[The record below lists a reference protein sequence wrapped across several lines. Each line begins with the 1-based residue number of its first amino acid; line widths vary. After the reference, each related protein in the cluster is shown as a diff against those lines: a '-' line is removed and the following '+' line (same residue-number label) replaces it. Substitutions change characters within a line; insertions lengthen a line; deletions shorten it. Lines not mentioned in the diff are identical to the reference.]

1 MVPGPGTKP
10 LYARLAVN
18 VPHVQGIFD
27 YHLPQETQTDFRL
40 GQLVE
45 VPFGRQSVQG
55 IIIDFPERP
64 AVTQTK
70 AIRKILDPMPVVTS
84 EQIELAQ
91 YISRETLSA
100 LGVTLQAMVPAGLSV
115 QADVLYQ
122 LSEKSSKRLEKGQ
135 PLLEE
140 PTLAQTRL
148 LDLFSE
154 RGPLRGRQLDRALP
168 QKNWRK
174 TAGSL
179 ARRGILESQSTLA
192 DPSVKPKYDRQLIFI
207 GDQNAALQQMDDLA
221 RKGFPDA
228 LSRRQQTLQLI
239 MEQAAPVPLSDIYT
253 QTGSNLSDIKTLI
266 KRGLAEI
273 IEVPMLRD
281 PLEDLVISPHAAPNL
296 TPDQHEVWQ
305 SIMEGF
311 QGNSSKPYLLHGVTG
326 SGKTEIY
333 LRAVEETIAAGK
345 QAIIM
350 VPEIALT
357 PQTVTRFMSR
367 FPDRVGVLHSEL
379 SPGERYD
386 TWRLARHGA
395 LDIVVG
401 PRSAIFTPF
410 PDLGLIVVDECHDD
424 SYYQGDISPRYHAL
438 HAAIYYAK
446 VSSAVCILGSATPDV
461 TSRYQGERGKWNYLA
476 LPERILAHRESIQVQ
491 LNQAA
496 HDPTFSRYQDLD
508 EDLLMADLP
517 SVNVID
523 MRSELKTGNRSIFSR
538 ELQEKL
544 SETLAKNRQ
553 AILFLNRRGSATYIF
568 CRDCGHSLRCPHCE
582 TSLTAHHS
590 NHELRCHLCGYRRN
604 IPKIC
609 PKCGSQR
616 IRHLGTGTQQVE
628 SALKELL
635 PDVRTLRWDRDT
647 TRKKGAHW
655 DIMEKFST
663 HQADVLIGTQMLAKG
678 LDLPL
683 VTLVGVVLA
692 DSGLN
697 LPDFRASERTFQV
710 LTQVAGRAG
719 RSPLGGEVVLQTFDP
734 DHYVIQAA
742 AGHDYADFYQQEL
755 ENRRELG
762 YPPFLKIIRLEIRDK
777 NPHSVEKKAGV
788 YAATLQSWIER
799 EGFQSTRLVGPTPAY
814 FSKIRGEWRWQI
826 LVKGPNPL
834 ASDTRPPSWTGVD
847 RGSGSSGYPVIM
859 SVDGRR

>member
-1 MVPGPGTKP
+1 MPSENRKIP
-10 LYARLAVN
+10 LYVRIAVN

-27 YHLPQETQTDFRL
+27 YHLPEESQDDFKL
-40 GQLVE
+40 GQLVK

-55 IIIDFPERP
+55 VIIDFPERP

-70 AIRKILDPMPVVTS
+70 AVQKILDRTPVVTAS
-84 EQIELAQ
+84 QIELAQ
-91 YISRETLSA
+91 YISNETLSP
-100 LGVTLQAMVPAGLSV
+100 LGVTLQAMIPAGLSV
-115 QADVLYQ
+115 QADTQYS
-122 LSEKSSKRLEKGQ
+122 LSADSERLIKEDQ
-135 PLLEE
+135 PLLPE
-140 PTLAQTRL
+140 PSPSQTRL
-148 LDLFSE
+148 LDLFIK
-154 RGPLRGRQLDRALP
+154 RGPLRGRQIDRALP

-179 ARRGILESQSTLA
+179 IRRGIIESQSTLA
-192 DPSVKPKYDRQLIFI
+192 DPSVKPKYERR
-207 GDQNAALQQMDDLA
+207 LQFSTDPESAHEHMDNLA
-221 RKGFPDA
+221 RKGYPEA
-228 LSRRQQTLQLI
+228 LARRQSVLRLI
-239 MEQAAPVPLSDIYT
+239 MELPEPVPLSVIYDK
-253 QTGSNLSDIKTLI
+253 TGANLNDLKVLV
-266 KRGLAEI
+266 KRELANI
-273 IEVPMLRD
+273 IEVAVLRD
-281 PLEDLVISPHAAPNL
+281 PLSDLDITPQSTPDL
-296 TPDQHEVWQ
+296 TPDQQDVWKL
-305 SIMEGF
+305 IKEGF
-311 QGNSSKPYLLHGVTG
+311 ENNTTKPYLLHGVTG

-333 LRAVEETIAAGK
+333 LRAVEEIIKAGK

-401 PRSAIFTPF
+401 PRSAVFTPF

-424 SYYQGDISPRYHAL
+424 SYYQGDITPHYHAL
-438 HAAIYYAK
+438 HSAIFLAEI
-446 VSSAVCILGSATPDV
+446 SSAVCILGSATPDI
-461 TSRYQGERGKWNYLA
+461 TNRYLGERGTWNYLA

-491 LNQAA
+491 LNQAD
-496 HDPTFSRYQDLD
+496 HSPTISRYQDLD
-508 EDLLMADLP
+508 EDLLIADLP

-523 MRSELKTGNRSIFSR
+523 MRTELKAGNRSIFSR
-538 ELQEKL
+538 ELQDKL
-544 SETLAKNRQ
+544 AETLRKNQQ

-568 CRDCGHSLRCPHCE
+568 CRDCGYALRCPRCE
-582 TSLTAHHS
+582 TSLTAHLS
-590 NHELRCHLCGYRRN
+590 NNELRCHLCGYRRN
-604 IPKIC
+604 IPKTC
-609 PKCGSQR
+609 PNCGSSR

-655 DIMEKFST
+655 DIMEKFSS

-697 LPDFRASERTFQV
+697 LPDFRAAERTFQI

-734 DHYVIQAA
+734 EHYVIQAA
-742 AGHDYADFYQQEL
+742 AGHDYEDFYQQEL

-777 NPHSVEKKAGV
+777 NPSTAERKAGV
-788 YAATLQSWIER
+788 YAATLKGWIEK
-799 EGFQSTRLVGPTPAY
+799 EGFRSTRMVGPTPAY

-834 ASDTRPPSWTGVD
+834 ALIRDHHPGPEWIIEVD
-847 RGSGSSGYPVIM
+847 PPVIL
-859 SVDGRR
+859 

>member
-1 MVPGPGTKP
+1 MDSAPGCYPK
-10 LYARLAVN
+10 YARLAVN

-27 YHLPQETQTDFRL
+27 YHLPEETQDNFKL

-55 IIIDFPERP
+55 VIIEFPEKP

-70 AIRKILDPMPVVTS
+70 AIQKILDPTPVVTQR
-84 EQIELAQ
+84 QIELAQ
-91 YISRETLSA
+91 YISRETLSP
-100 LGVTLQAMVPAGLSV
+100 LGVTLQAMIPAGLSV
-115 QADVLYQ
+115 QSDSTYRLAEE
-122 LSEKSSKRLEKGQ
+122 SEILLEEGQ
-135 PLLEE
+135 PLLPE
-140 PTLAQTRL
+140 PSPSQSRL
-148 LDLFSE
+148 LDLLIK
-154 RGPLRGRQLDRALP
+154 RGPLRGRQIDRALP

-179 ARRGILESQSTLA
+179 TRRGIIKSQSTLA
-192 DPSVKPKYDRQLIFI
+192 DPSVKPKYERRLQFI
-207 GDQNAALQQMDDLA
+207 GDLESTHDQMDDLA
-221 RKGFPDA
+221 RKGYPEA
-228 LSRRQQTLQLI
+228 LARRQRALQLI
-239 MEQAAPVPLSDIYT
+239 MEQPEPVALSTLYDK
-253 QTGSNLSDIKTLI
+253 TGANLNDLKILI
-266 KRGLAEI
+266 KRELASI
-273 IEVPMLRD
+273 IEVPVLRD
-281 PLEDLVISPHAAPNL
+281 PLADLVITPQSAPKL
-296 TPDQHEVWQ
+296 TPGQKEVWQ
-305 SIMEGF
+305 LILEGF
-311 QGNSSKPYLLHGVTG
+311 QSTNSKPYLLHGVTG

-367 FPDRVGVLHSEL
+367 FPDRVGVFHSEL

-438 HAAIYYAK
+438 HTAIYLAK
-446 VSSAVCILGSATPDV
+446 ISNAVCILGSATPDV
-461 TSRYQGERGKWNYLA
+461 TSRYEGERGNWNYLA
-476 LPERILAHRESIQVQ
+476 LPQRILAHRNSIRVQ

-496 HDPTFSRYQDLD
+496 HDLTFSRYQDLD
-508 EDLLMADLP
+508 DDLLMTDLP
-517 SVNVID
+517 FVNIID
-523 MRSELKTGNRSIFSR
+523 MRIELKAGNRSIFSR
-538 ELQEKL
+538 ELQENL
-544 SETLAKNRQ
+544 SETLRKNQQ

-568 CRDCGHSLRCPHCE
+568 CRDCGHSLRCPRCE
-582 TSLTAHHS
+582 TSLTSHLTD
-590 NHELRCHLCGYRRN
+590 NELRCHLCGYRRN
-604 IPKIC
+604 IPKTC
-609 PKCGSQR
+609 PKCRSQR

-628 SALKELL
+628 TALKKLFPE
-635 PDVRTLRWDRDT
+635 VRTLRWDRDT

-655 DIMEKFST
+655 EIMEKFSS

-719 RSPLGGEVVLQTFDP
+719 RSPLGGEVILQTFDP
-734 DHYVIQAA
+734 DHFVIKAA
-742 AGHDYADFYQQEL
+742 ADHDYKDFYKQEL
-755 ENRRELG
+755 EHRRSLG

-777 NPHSVEKKAGV
+777 NPKLAEKKARV
-788 YAATLQSWIER
+788 FAATLQGWIEK

-814 FSKIRGEWRWQI
+814 FSKVRGEWRWQI
-826 LVKGPNPL
+826 LIKGPNPL
-834 ASDTRPPSWTGVD
+834 ALISNHQPSPEWIIEAD
-847 RGSGSSGYPVIM
+847 PPVIL
-859 SVDGRR
+859 

>member
-1 MVPGPGTKP
+1 MPSENRTTL
-10 LYARLAVN
+10 LYARIAVN

-27 YHLPQETQTDFRL
+27 YHLPEETQDNFKL

-55 IIIDFPERP
+55 VIIEFPEKP

-70 AIRKILDPMPVVTS
+70 AIQKILDPTPVVTPG
-84 EQIELAQ
+84 QIELAQ
-91 YISRETLSA
+91 YISSETLSP
-100 LGVTLQAMVPAGLSV
+100 LGVTLQAMIPAGLSV
-115 QADVLYQ
+115 QSDSTYRLADE
-122 LSEKSSKRLEKGQ
+122 SEILLEEGQ
-135 PLLEE
+135 PLLPE
-140 PTLAQTRL
+140 PSPSQSRL
-148 LDLFSE
+148 LDLLVK
-154 RGPLRGRQLDRALP
+154 RGPLRGRQIDRALP

-179 ARRGILESQSTLA
+179 TRRGIIKSQSTLA
-192 DPSVKPKYDRQLIFI
+192 DPSVKPKYERRLQFI
-207 GDQNAALQQMDDLA
+207 GDLESAHDQMDDLA
-221 RKGFPDA
+221 RKSYPEA
-228 LSRRQQTLQLI
+228 LARRQRALQLI
-239 MEQAAPVPLSDIYT
+239 MDQPEPVPLSGIYDKTGANLNDLKILT
-253 QTGSNLSDIKTLI
+253 Q
-266 KRGLAEI
+266 RELAVI
-273 IEVPMLRD
+273 IEVPVLRD
-281 PLEDLVISPHAAPNL
+281 PLANLVITPQSAPNL
-296 TPDQHEVWQ
+296 TPGQKEVWQ
-305 SIMEGF
+305 LILEGF
-311 QGNSSKPYLLHGVTG
+311 QSNSSKPFLLHGVTG

-401 PRSAIFTPF
+401 PRSAVFTPF

-438 HAAIYYAK
+438 HTAIYYAK
-446 VSSAVCILGSATPDV
+446 VSSAICILGSATPDV
-461 TSRYQGERGKWNYLA
+461 TGRYHGERGNWNYLA

-496 HDPTFSRYQDLD
+496 QDPTFSRYQNLD
-508 EDLLMADLP
+508 ENLLMADLP

-523 MRSELKTGNRSIFSR
+523 MRTELKSGNRSIFSR

-544 SETLAKNRQ
+544 AETLNKNQQ

-568 CRDCGHSLRCPHCE
+568 CRDCGYSLRCPRCE

-590 NHELRCHLCGYRRN
+590 DHELRCHLCGYRRN
-604 IPKIC
+604 IPKTC

-628 SALKELL
+628 SALKDLL

-655 DIMEKFST
+655 DIMEKFSS

-734 DHYVIQAA
+734 DHFVIQAA

-755 ENRRELG
+755 EYRRELG

-777 NPHSVEKKAGV
+777 NPKSAEKKAGV
-788 YAATLQSWIER
+788 YAATLQGWIEKD
-799 EGFQSTRLVGPTPAY
+799 GFRSTRLVGPTPAY

-834 ASDTRPPSWTGVD
+834 ALIREHHPGPEWIVEVD
-847 RGSGSSGYPVIM
+847 PPVIL
-859 SVDGRR
+859 

>member
-1 MVPGPGTKP
+1 MPSENRTTL
-10 LYARLAVN
+10 LYARIAVN

-27 YHLPQETQTDFRL
+27 YHLPEETQDNVKQ

-55 IIIDFPERP
+55 VIIEFPEKP

-70 AIRKILDPMPVVTS
+70 AIQKILDPTPVVTP
-84 EQIELAQ
+84 EQIQLAQ
-91 YISRETLSA
+91 YISRETLSP
-100 LGVTLQAMVPAGLSV
+100 LGVTLQAMIPAGLSV
-115 QADVLYQ
+115 QSDSTYRLTDE
-122 LSEKSSKRLEKGQ
+122 SEI
-135 PLLEE
+135 LLEE
-140 PTLAQTRL
+140 GQSLLPEPSPSQSRL
-148 LDLFSE
+148 LDLLVK
-154 RGPLRGRQLDRALP
+154 RGPLRGRQIDRALP

-179 ARRGILESQSTLA
+179 TRRGIIKSQSTLA
-192 DPSVKPKYDRQLIFI
+192 DPSVKPKYERRLQFI
-207 GDQNAALQQMDDLA
+207 GDLESAHDQMDDLA
-221 RKGFPDA
+221 RKGYPEA
-228 LSRRQQTLQLI
+228 LARRQRALQLI
-239 MEQAAPVPLSDIYT
+239 MDQPEPVPLSGIYDKTGANLNDLKILT
-253 QTGSNLSDIKTLI
+253 Q
-266 KRGLAEI
+266 RELAVI
-273 IEVPMLRD
+273 IEVPVLRD
-281 PLEDLVISPHAAPNL
+281 PLADLVITPQTAPNL
-296 TPDQHEVWQ
+296 TPDQKEVWQ
-305 SIMEGF
+305 LILEGF
-311 QGNSSKPYLLHGVTG
+311 QSNSSKPYLLHGVTG

-367 FPDRVGVLHSEL
+367 FPERVGVLHSEL

-438 HAAIYYAK
+438 HTAIYYAK
-446 VSSAVCILGSATPDV
+446 VSGAVCILGSATPDV
-461 TSRYQGERGKWNYLA
+461 TGRYQGERGNWNYLT

-523 MRSELKTGNRSIFSR
+523 MRTELKAGNRSIFSR

-544 SETLAKNRQ
+544 TETLAKNQQ

-568 CRDCGHSLRCPHCE
+568 CRDCGYSLRCPRCE

-590 NHELRCHLCGYRRN
+590 DHELRCHLCGYRRN
-604 IPKIC
+604 IPKTC

-655 DIMEKFST
+655 DIMDKFST

-742 AGHDYADFYQQEL
+742 AGHDYEDFYQQEL
-755 ENRRELG
+755 EFRRDLG

-777 NPHSVEKKAGV
+777 NPNSAEKKAGV
-788 YAATLQSWIER
+788 FAATLQGWIKK

-834 ASDTRPPSWTGVD
+834 ALIRDHHPGPEWIVEVD
-847 RGSGSSGYPVIM
+847 PPVIL
-859 SVDGRR
+859 

>member
-1 MVPGPGTKP
+1 MVSTPGSD
-10 LYARLAVN
+10 LHYVRLAVN
-18 VPHVQGIFD
+18 VPHIQDIFD
-27 YHLPQETQTDFRL
+27 YHLPEETRADFEL

-45 VPFGRQSVQG
+45 VPFGSRTVQG
-55 IIIDFPERP
+55 VIIDFPEKP

-70 AIRKILDPMPVVTS
+70 AVKKILDPIPVVTPN
-84 EQIELAQ
+84 QIKLAQ
-91 YISRETLSA
+91 YISRETLSP

-115 QADVLYQ
+115 QADIQYRLSAESQVL
-122 LSEKSSKRLEKGQ
+122 LDKGQ
-135 PLLEE
+135 PLLSE
-140 PTLAQTRL
+140 PSLAQTHI
-148 LDLFSE
+148 LDLFIK
-154 RGPLRGRQLDRALP
+154 RGPLRGRQIDRALP
-168 QKNWRK
+168 HKNWRK

-179 ARRGILESQSTLA
+179 TRRGIIESQSTLA
-192 DPSVKPKYDRQLIFI
+192 DPSVKPKYERQLQFT
-207 GDQNAALQQMDDLA
+207 GDPDSARAQMNKLA
-221 RKGFPDA
+221 RKGYPEA
-228 LSRRQQTLQLI
+228 LARRQQVLQMV
-239 MEQAAPVPLSDIYT
+239 MEQPDPIPLSIIYDT
-253 QTGSNLSDIKTLI
+253 TSANLNDLKILI
-266 KRGLAEI
+266 QRELAEI
-273 IEVPMLRD
+273 IEVPVVRD
-281 PLEDLVISPHAAPNL
+281 PLVDIDISPQLPPNL
-296 TPDQHEVWQ
+296 TPGQQQVWRL
-305 SIMEGF
+305 ILEGF
-311 QGNSSKPYLLHGVTG
+311 HKKNPKPFLLHGVTG

-367 FPDRVGVLHSEL
+367 FPDRVGVLHSGL

-424 SYYQGDISPRYHAL
+424 SYYQGDISPHYHAL
-438 HAAIYYAK
+438 HTAIHYAEI
-446 VSSAVCILGSATPDV
+446 SGAVCILGSATPDV
-461 TSRYQGERGKWNYLA
+461 TSRYQGARGNWNYLT

-496 HDPTFSRYQDLD
+496 QDPAFSRYQDLN

-523 MRSELKTGNRSIFSR
+523 MRTELKTGNRSIFSR
-538 ELQEKL
+538 KLQEKL
-544 SETLAKNRQ
+544 TETLDKNQQ

-568 CRDCGHSLRCPHCE
+568 CRDCGYALRCPRCE
-582 TSLTAHHS
+582 TSLTAHLS
-590 NHELRCHLCGYRRN
+590 DHELRCHLCGYRRN
-604 IPKIC
+604 IPKTC

-655 DIMEKFST
+655 EIMNKFSS
-663 HQADVLIGTQMLAKG
+663 HQVDVIIGTQMLAKG

-697 LPDFRASERTFQV
+697 LPDYRASERTFQV

-719 RSPLGGEVVLQTFDP
+719 RSPLGGEVILQTFDP
-734 DHYVIQAA
+734 EHYVIRAA
-742 AGHDYADFYQQEL
+742 AGHDYEDFYQQEL
-755 ENRRELG
+755 EFRRELG

-777 NPHSVEKKAGV
+777 NPKSAEKKAAV
-788 YAATLQSWIER
+788 YAATLKGWIEK
-799 EGFQSTRLVGPTPAY
+799 EGFQSTSLVGPTPPY
-814 FSKIRGEWRWQI
+814 FSKIRGEWRWQVLI
-826 LVKGPNPL
+826 KGPNPL
-834 ASDTRPPSWTGVD
+834 PLIRDHHPGPEWIVEVD
-847 RGSGSSGYPVIM
+847 PPVIL
-859 SVDGRR
+859 

>member
-1 MVPGPGTKP
+1 MPLPDRKDL

-27 YHLPQETQTDFRL
+27 YHFPQEQRGDFLL

-55 IIIDFPERP
+55 VIIEFPEKP
-64 AVTQTK
+64 AVSQTK
-70 AIRKILDPMPVVTS
+70 AIQKILDPKPVVTPD
-84 EQIELAQ
+84 QIALAQ
-91 YISRETLSA
+91 YLSSETLSP

-115 QADVLYQ
+115 QADIQYD
-122 LSEKSSKRLEKGQ
+122 LSAESKARLEDKQ
-135 PLLEE
+135 PLLPD
-140 PTLAQTRL
+140 PTPAQTRL
-148 LDLFSE
+148 LDLFIK

-168 QKNWRK
+168 NKNWRN
-174 TAGSL
+174 TAGGL
-179 ARRGILESQSTLA
+179 VRRGILESQSTLA
-192 DPSVKPKYDRQLIFI
+192 DPSVRPKYERQLQFT
-207 GDQNAALQQMDDLA
+207 GDPGSALDQMGDLA
-221 RKGFPDA
+221 RKAFPQA
-228 LSRRQQTLQLI
+228 LARRQLALQLI
-239 MEQAAPVPLSDIYT
+239 MEEPDPVPLSQIYK
-253 QTGSNLSDIKTLI
+253 QTGANLNDLKALI
-266 KRGLAEI
+266 QRELADI
-273 IEVPMLRD
+273 IEVPVLRD
-281 PLEDLVISPHAAPNL
+281 PLEDLSIRPQTAPAL
-296 TPDQHEVWQ
+296 TPDQERVWNV
-305 SIMEGF
+305 ILEGLTK
-311 QGNSSKPYLLHGVTG
+311 GESKPFLLHGVTG

-333 LRAVEETIAAGK
+333 LRAVEETIKHGK

-367 FPDRVGVLHSEL
+367 FPERVGVLHSEL

-438 HAAIYYAK
+438 KAALYYAETTD
-446 VSSAVCILGSATPDV
+446 SICILGSATPDV
-461 TSRYQGERGKWNYLA
+461 TSRFQGERGKWHYLS

-496 HDPTFSRYQDLD
+496 QDTPTTRYQELD
-508 EDLLMADLP
+508 ENLLMAELP
-517 SVNVID
+517 AVNVVD
-523 MRSELKTGNRSIFSR
+523 MRTELKAGNRSIFSR
-538 ELQEKL
+538 QLQEEL
-544 SETLAKNRQ
+544 EATLKANQQ

-568 CRDCGHSLRCPHCE
+568 CRDCGYALRCPRCE
-582 TSLTAHHS
+582 TSLTAHLPDH
-590 NHELRCHLCGYRRN
+590 NLRCHICGYRRN
-604 IPKIC
+604 SPKTC
-609 PKCGSQR
+609 PSCGSNR

-628 SALKELL
+628 SALKEFI
-635 PDVRTLRWDRDT
+635 PGVRTLRWDRDT

-655 DIMEKFST
+655 EIMEKFSS

-697 LPDFRASERTFQV
+697 LPDFRAAERTFQI

-719 RSPLGGEVVLQTFDP
+719 RSPLGGNVILQTFDP

-742 AGHDYADFYQQEL
+742 SEHDYADFYQQEL
-755 ENRRELG
+755 EFRRELG
-762 YPPFLKIIRLEIRDK
+762 YPPFTRLIRLEIRDK
-777 NPHSVEKKAGV
+777 NPESAEKKAVV
-788 YAATLQSWIER
+788 YAAALNGWIE
-799 EGFQSTRLVGPTPAY
+799 EDGFRSTRLVGPTPAY

-834 ASDTRPPSWTGVD
+834 GLVRDHPPSPEWIVEVD
-847 RGSGSSGYPVIM
+847 PPVIL
-859 SVDGRR
+859 

>member
-1 MVPGPGTKP
+1 MPSENRTTL
-10 LYARLAVN
+10 LYARIAVN

-27 YHLPQETQTDFRL
+27 YHLPEETQDNFKL

-55 IIIDFPERP
+55 VIIEFPEKP

-70 AIRKILDPMPVVTS
+70 AIQKILDPTPVVTPG
-84 EQIELAQ
+84 QIELAQ
-91 YISRETLSA
+91 YISRETLSP
-100 LGVTLQAMVPAGLSV
+100 LGVTLQAMIPAGLSV
-115 QADVLYQ
+115 QSDSTYRLTGE
-122 LSEKSSKRLEKGQ
+122 SEILLEEGQ
-135 PLLEE
+135 PLLPE
-140 PTLAQTRL
+140 PSPSQSRL
-148 LDLFSE
+148 LDLLVK
-154 RGPLRGRQLDRALP
+154 RGPLRGRQIDRALP

-179 ARRGILESQSTLA
+179 TRRGIIKSQSTLA
-192 DPSVKPKYDRQLIFI
+192 DPSVKPKYERRLQFI
-207 GDQNAALQQMDDLA
+207 GDLESAHDQMDDLA
-221 RKGFPDA
+221 RKGYPEA
-228 LSRRQQTLQLI
+228 LARRQRALQLI
-239 MEQAAPVPLSDIYT
+239 MDQPEPVPLSGIYDK
-253 QTGSNLSDIKTLI
+253 TGANLNDLKILI
-266 KRGLAEI
+266 QRELAVI
-273 IEVPMLRD
+273 IEVPVLRD
-281 PLEDLVISPHAAPNL
+281 PLADLVITPQSAPNL
-296 TPDQHEVWQ
+296 TPGQKEVWQ
-305 SIMEGF
+305 LILEGF
-311 QGNSSKPYLLHGVTG
+311 QSNSSKPYLLHGVTG

-438 HAAIYYAK
+438 HTAIYYAK
-446 VSSAVCILGSATPDV
+446 VSGAVCILGSATPDV
-461 TSRYQGERGKWNYLA
+461 TGRYQGERGNWNYLA

-523 MRSELKTGNRSIFSR
+523 MRTELKAGNRSIFSR

-544 SETLAKNRQ
+544 AETLAKNQQ

-568 CRDCGHSLRCPHCE
+568 CRDCGYSLRCPHCE

-590 NHELRCHLCGYRRN
+590 DHELRCHLCGYRRN
-604 IPKIC
+604 IPKTC

-734 DHYVIQAA
+734 DHFVIQAA
-742 AGHDYADFYQQEL
+742 AGHDYEDFYQQEL
-755 ENRRELG
+755 EFRRDLG

-777 NPHSVEKKAGV
+777 NPNSAEKKAGV
-788 YAATLQSWIER
+788 YAATLQGWIER
-799 EGFQSTRLVGPTPAY
+799 EGFRSTRLVGPTPAY

-834 ASDTRPPSWTGVD
+834 ALIRNHHPGPEWIVEVD
-847 RGSGSSGYPVIM
+847 PPVIL
-859 SVDGRR
+859 

>member
-1 MVPGPGTKP
+1 VINYNHSTMPSKNRTTL
-10 LYARLAVN
+10 LYARIAVN

-27 YHLPQETQTDFRL
+27 YHLPEETQDNFKL

-55 IIIDFPERP
+55 VIIEFPEKP

-70 AIRKILDPMPVVTS
+70 AIQKILDPIPVVTPG
-84 EQIELAQ
+84 QIELAQ
-91 YISRETLSA
+91 YISRETLSP
-100 LGVTLQAMVPAGLSV
+100 LGVTLQAMIPAGLSV
-115 QADVLYQ
+115 QSDSTYRLTGE
-122 LSEKSSKRLEKGQ
+122 SEILLEEGQ
-135 PLLEE
+135 PLLPE
-140 PTLAQTRL
+140 PSPSQSRL
-148 LDLFSE
+148 LDLLVK
-154 RGPLRGRQLDRALP
+154 RGPLRGRQIDRALP

-179 ARRGILESQSTLA
+179 TRRGIIKSQSTLA
-192 DPSVKPKYDRQLIFI
+192 DPSVKPKYERRLQFI
-207 GDQNAALQQMDDLA
+207 GDLESAHDQMDDLA
-221 RKGFPDA
+221 RKGYPEA
-228 LSRRQQTLQLI
+228 LARRQRALQLI
-239 MEQAAPVPLSDIYT
+239 MDQPEPVPLSGIYDK
-253 QTGSNLSDIKTLI
+253 TGANLNDLKILI
-266 KRGLAEI
+266 QRELAVI
-273 IEVPMLRD
+273 IEVPVLRD
-281 PLEDLVISPHAAPNL
+281 PLADLVITPQSAPNL
-296 TPDQHEVWQ
+296 TPGQKEVWQ
-305 SIMEGF
+305 LILEGF
-311 QGNSSKPYLLHGVTG
+311 QSNGSKPYLLHGVTG

-438 HAAIYYAK
+438 HTAIYYAK
-446 VSSAVCILGSATPDV
+446 VSGAVCILGSATPDV
-461 TSRYQGERGKWNYLA
+461 TGRYQGERGNWNYLT

-523 MRSELKTGNRSIFSR
+523 MRTELKAGNRSIFSR

-544 SETLAKNRQ
+544 AETLAKNQQ
-553 AILFLNRRGSATYIF
+553 AILFLNRRGSATYVF
-568 CRDCGHSLRCPHCE
+568 CRDCGYSLRCPHCE

-590 NHELRCHLCGYRRN
+590 DHELRCHLCGYRRN
-604 IPKIC
+604 NPKTC

-742 AGHDYADFYQQEL
+742 AGHDYEDFYQQEL
-755 ENRRELG
+755 EFRRDLG

-777 NPHSVEKKAGV
+777 NPNSAEKKAGV
-788 YAATLQSWIER
+788 YAATLQGWIER
-799 EGFQSTRLVGPTPAY
+799 EGFRSTRLVGPTPAY

-834 ASDTRPPSWTGVD
+834 ALIRNHHPGPEWIVEVD
-847 RGSGSSGYPVIM
+847 PPVIL
-859 SVDGRR
+859 

>member
-1 MVPGPGTKP
+1 MPSPEKITL

-27 YHLPQETQTDFRL
+27 YHLPVETQADFKL
-40 GQLVE
+40 GHLVE

-55 IIIDFPERP
+55 IIIEFPERP

-70 AIRKILDPMPVVTS
+70 AIQKILDPAPVVTS
-84 EQIELAQ
+84 EQIKLAQ
-91 YISRETLSA
+91 YISRETLSP
-100 LGVTLQAMVPAGLSV
+100 LGVTLQAMIPAGLSV
-115 QADVLYQ
+115 QADILYR
-122 LSEKSSKRLEKGQ
+122 LSDESKI
-135 PLLEE
+135 LLEE
-140 PTLAQTRL
+140 GQLLLQELTPSQTRL
-148 LDLFSE
+148 LDLFIK

-174 TAGSL
+174 SAGSL
-179 ARRGILESQSTLA
+179 ARRGIIESESTLA
-192 DPSVKPKYDRQLIFI
+192 DPSVKPKYERQLQFI
-207 GDQNAALQQMDDLA
+207 GDPTAALEQMDDLA
-221 RKGFPDA
+221 RKGFPEA
-228 LSRRQQTLQLI
+228 LSRRQLTLQLI
-239 MEQAAPVPLSDIYT
+239 MEQSAPVPLSAIYK
-253 QTGSNLSDIKTLI
+253 QIGANLNDIKILL
-266 KRGLAEI
+266 KRELAEI
-273 IEVPMLRD
+273 IEVPVLRD
-281 PLEDLVISPHAAPNL
+281 PLEDLVISPQAVPNL
-296 TPDQHEVWQ
+296 TPDQHKVWQ
-305 SIMEGF
+305 IILEGIR
-311 QGNSSKPYLLHGVTG
+311 QGSTKPYLLHGVTG

-438 HAAIYYAK
+438 RSALHYAK
-446 VSSAVCILGSATPDV
+446 ISGAICILGSATPNV
-461 TSRYQGERGKWNYLA
+461 TGRYQGERGKWHYLT

-491 LNQAA
+491 LNQADQ
-496 HDPTFSRYQDLD
+496 DPAIVRYQDLD
-508 EDLLMADLP
+508 DDLLMADLP
-517 SVNVID
+517 SVRVVD
-523 MRSELKTGNRSIFSR
+523 MRTELKAGNRSIFSHQ
-538 ELQEKL
+538 LQEKL
-544 SETLAKNRQ
+544 ASTLDKNQQ

-568 CRDCGHSLRCPHCE
+568 CRDCGHALRCPRCE
-582 TSLTAHHS
+582 TSLTAHQP
-590 NHELRCHLCGYRRN
+590 NQELRCHLCGYSRN
-604 IPKIC
+604 NPKTC
-609 PKCGSQR
+609 PNCGSQR

-628 SALKELL
+628 TALKELI
-635 PDVRTLRWDRDT
+635 PNIRTLRWDRDT

-655 DIMEKFST
+655 QIMEKFST

-692 DSGLN
+692 DSGLH
-697 LPDFRASERTFQV
+697 LPDYRAAERSFQV

-719 RSPLGGEVVLQTFDP
+719 RSPLGGEVILQTFDP
-734 DHYVIQAA
+734 DHYVIKAA
-742 AGHDYADFYQQEL
+742 AGHDYEDFYQQEL
-755 ENRRELG
+755 EHRRELG
-762 YPPFLKIIRLEIRDK
+762 YPPFLRIIRLEIRDI
-777 NPHSVEKKAGV
+777 NPKSAEKKAGA
-788 YAATLQSWIER
+788 YAAALQGWIDS
-799 EGFQSTRLVGPTPAY
+799 EGFRSTRLVGPTPAY
-814 FSKIRGEWRWQI
+814 FSKIRGAWRWQI

-834 ASDTRPPSWTGVD
+834 ALVQNHPPGPEWIVEVD
-847 RGSGSSGYPVIM
+847 PPVIL
-859 SVDGRR
+859 

>member
-1 MVPGPGTKP
+1 MPSENRTPP
-10 LYARLAVN
+10 LYARIAVN

-27 YHLPQETQTDFRL
+27 YHLPDEIQDDFKL

-45 VPFGRQSVQG
+45 VPFGKQSVQG
-55 IIIDFPERP
+55 IIIEFPEKP
-64 AVTQTK
+64 AVTQTR
-70 AIRKILDPMPVVTS
+70 AVGKILDPTPVVTPG
-84 EQIELAQ
+84 QIELAQ
-91 YISRETLSA
+91 HIAGETLSP

-115 QADVLYQ
+115 QADIQYG
-122 LSEKSSKRLEKGQ
+122 LSDKSEILIAERQ
-135 PLLEE
+135 PLLPE
-140 PTLAQTRL
+140 PSPSQTQL
-148 LDLFSE
+148 LDLLIK
-154 RGPLRGRQLDRALP
+154 RGALRGRQIDRALP
-168 QKNWRK
+168 YKNWRK

-179 ARRGILESQSTLA
+179 ARRGIIKSQSTLA
-192 DPSVKPKYDRQLIFI
+192 DPSVKPKYERQLQFI
-207 GDQNAALQQMDDLA
+207 SDPDSAQGQMDDLA
-221 RKGFPDA
+221 RKGYPEA
-228 LSRRQQTLQLI
+228 LARRKRTLQLI
-239 MEQAAPVPLSDIYT
+239 MEQRDPVPLSVIYDKV
-253 QTGSNLSDIKTLI
+253 GANLNDLKILI

-273 IEVPMLRD
+273 IEVPVLRD
-281 PLEDLVISPHAAPNL
+281 PLADLVITPQSAPIL
-296 TPDQHEVWQ
+296 TPAQQSVWQ
-305 SIMEGF
+305 LILEGF
-311 QGNSSKPYLLHGVTG
+311 QNNSSRPYLLHGVTG

-333 LRAVEETIAAGK
+333 LRAVEEVIAAGK

-367 FPDRVGVLHSEL
+367 FPDRVGVLHSGL

-410 PDLGLIVVDECHDD
+410 PNLGLIVLDECHDD
-424 SYYQGDISPRYHAL
+424 SYYQGDISPHYNAL
-438 HAAIYYAK
+438 HSAIFHAK
-446 VSSAVCILGSATPDV
+446 NLGAVCILGSATPNV
-461 TSRYQGERGKWNYLA
+461 TSRYQSERSSWTYLP
-476 LPERILAHRESIQVQ
+476 LPERILAHRKSIQVQ
-491 LNQAA
+491 LNQAD
-496 HDPTFSRYQDLD
+496 HDPAFSRYQDLD

-523 MRSELKTGNRSIFSR
+523 MRTELKAGNRSIFSR

-544 SETLAKNRQ
+544 AETLTKNQQ

-568 CRDCGHSLRCPHCE
+568 CRDCGYALRCPRCE
-582 TSLTAHHS
+582 TSLTAHLS
-590 NHELRCHLCGYRRN
+590 DQELRCHLCGYRRN

-655 DIMEKFST
+655 KIMDKFSS

-697 LPDFRASERTFQV
+697 LPDFRAAERTFQV

-734 DHYVIQAA
+734 DHYVIRAA
-742 AGHDYADFYQQEL
+742 AGHDYKGFYKQEL
-755 ENRRELG
+755 EYRRELG
-762 YPPFLKIIRLEIRDK
+762 YPPFLKIVRLEIRDK
-777 NPHSVEKKAGV
+777 NPKSAEKKARI
-788 YAATLQSWIER
+788 YTATLQGWIKK
-799 EGFQSTRLVGPTPAY
+799 EGFQSTYLVGPTPAY

-834 ASDTRPPSWTGVD
+834 ALISGHHPGPEWIVEVD
-847 RGSGSSGYPVIM
+847 PPVIL
-859 SVDGRR
+859 